1 MDNEKIVSEKIVSLL
16 RRRISPEEY
25 ENIRREWITH
35 SKAEDARDIPGLMST
50 LTEDC
55 VYIYPQTGDRW
66 DGHEGATKFYTDLLT
81 TVPDIHFDLQSIV
94 IGPQGVYEEAI
105 ATGTPVNDWL
115 GSLPVGKP
123 FEFAISIYF
132 PWDLE
137 KKKFQ
142 GERMYI
148 MNTDGKFPV

>member
-1 MDNEKIVSEKIVSLL
+1 MAKDDVVSLL

-35 SKAEDARDIPGLMST
+35 SKAEDERDIPGLMST

-55 VYIYPQTGDRW
+55 LYIYPQTGDRW
-66 DGHEGATKFYTDLLT
+66 DGHEGATKFYNDLLT
-81 TVPDIHFDLQSIV
+81 AVPDIHFDFQNIV
-94 IGPQGVYEEAI
+94 IGPQGVYEEAR
-105 ATGTPVNDWL
+105 ATGTPQDVWL
-115 GSLPVGKP
+115 NNLPTGEP
-123 FEFAISIYF
+123 FDFSISIYF

-148 MNTDGKFPV
+148 MNTDGKFPI